1 MNNGMSK
8 PQKIGRLGFKESPP
22 ADRARRIATLTGQV
36 FIILTG
42 VALWQAIEQGAWQLF
57 AVAGTNALVILA
69 SIFTYFFLSGE
80 NVPAK
85 KTTLGFGLLMA
96 VTQLN
101 FIITSAAVT
110 NVGPFLA
117 GVIIILSIVEAT
129 AVLEKAWINRLI
141 VIGMAASFLA
151 ILLNTLTNI
160 GIPITHINNLALQI
174 IAYVLLG
181 ALTLTYAFLLFFR
194 FFNFP
199 LPVKLLTAFLVVT
212 LLPLIINAI
221 ITTNTT
227 RTALVNAANQSLL
240 SAAEQTTSALDSFI
254 RSNLSAVASE
264 ANLPALV
271 AYMQVSE
278 KERAESPEADAAQ
291 SILESLATKDVQYI
305 VSYALLDPGGTVWLS
320 TNFLEIGTSERDR
333 DYVLRPLISFQQY
346 VSPIEFEPNS
356 DQAYFYFSAPIKPSR
371 TDAIGVLRIRY
382 SREVLNAR
390 MRSNMGM
397 AQKGSYPILVD
408 ENQIRLADP
417 VNTNDVFKTLTNIS
431 SDDLTIL
438 QNTRRLPARSLTGYS
453 SSEPDL
459 NQKILTANT
468 ANPFLDTLING
479 TKSFGAL
486 TNLQTQTWK
495 VIYLQDQE
503 TVLQPV
509 DDQTRVIIITIAG
522 LAFLTGLLGLAL
534 TTTLTRPINKLTTTA
549 EQISSGN
556 LEAQANISTGD
567 ETETLADAFNSMTAQ
582 LRSSIGDLERRVNE
596 RTKELS
602 NQAQKMSFRAT
613 QLQTLAEV
621 ARAITSVQDL
631 EELLF
636 SVTRITSQRFNFYH
650 VGIFLID
657 ENNEYALL
665 RAANSEGGQR
675 MLARQHKL
683 KVGQVGI
690 VGYVTAAGKPR
701 IATDVGTD
709 AYFFNNP
716 DLPLT
721 RSEMA
726 LPLKSGDKV
735 IGALDVQ
742 STVQNAFGEEDVTL
756 FSTLADQVAIAI
768 INNNLYGSTRK
779 ALAEAEDVMAKYLR
793 QEWTTV
799 IESKRNVGY
808 IYSTRGL
815 TATPPQ
821 TLPEIIIAT
830 RKGEPYAITGK
841 AEGYTMRRA
850 ALAVPIKLRG
860 QVIGIIDFQET
871 ERPREWQQEEI
882 DLVQNVIDQVA
893 FALENARLFEDTIR
907 RAERERVALDITNKI
922 RSTTDAELIMTL
934 AAEELKNL
942 LNVSHAQ
949 IVWQPPIEVDGS
961 QNVLD
966 MPTLEPAAEETP
978 AEDTYAP
985 AYIPVE
991 SLLQEE
997 TTTEPTLQPEYLP
1010 AEPVELIE
1018 AIETVEPAA
1027 PIEEIHLE
1035 ESPHMDDYP
1044 VEAPQPEAPEP
1055 HISMPQEERT
1065 IIFTPRAIEV
1075 SDQPPAEKPAPM
1087 AKKPAEDQT
1096 IIFTP
1101 TAINAA
1107 MDAETPVA
1115 PLTPETQS
1123 EPQDTIT
1130 PSDDVAELL
1139 RLEEENQEQYNMPD
1153 TDVPSWLTLEPEEPA
1168 EVPDWLQPASDSNPP
1183 DISVHSLPVIEIS
1196 PASKKQDN
1204 NGYHAGPDK
1213 STGADAP
1220 EA

>member
-1 MNNGMSK
+1 
-8 PQKIGRLGFKESPP
+8 
-22 ADRARRIATLTGQV
+22 
-36 FIILTG
+36 
-42 VALWQAIEQGAWQLF
+42 
-57 AVAGTNALVILA
+57 
-69 SIFTYFFLSGE
+69 
-80 NVPAK
+80 
-85 KTTLGFGLLMA
+85 
-96 VTQLN
+96 
-101 FIITSAAVT
+101 
-110 NVGPFLA
+110 
-117 GVIIILSIVEAT
+117 
-129 AVLEKAWINRLI
+129 
-141 VIGMAASFLA
+141 
-151 ILLNTLTNI
+151 
-160 GIPITHINNLALQI
+160 
-174 IAYVLLG
+174 
-181 ALTLTYAFLLFFR
+181 
-194 FFNFP
+194 
-199 LPVKLLTAFLVVT
+199 
-212 LLPLIINAI
+212 I

-227 RTALVNAANQSLL
+227 QTALVNAANQSLL
-240 SAAEQTTSALDSFI
+240 SAAEQTAAALDSFI
-254 RSNLSAVASE
+254 RTNLSSVASE
-264 ANLPALV
+264 ANLPALI
-271 AYMQVSE
+271 AYMQVPE
-278 KERAESPEADAAQ
+278 KERSDSPEADAAQ
-291 SILESLATKDVQYI
+291 AILESLATKDVQYI

-320 TNFLEIGTSERDR
+320 TNFLEVGTSERDR

-346 VSPIEFEPNS
+346 VSPVEFEPDS

-390 MRSNMGM
+390 MRSNMNM
-397 AQKGSYPILVD
+397 AQNGSYPILVD

-417 VNTNDVFKTLTNIS
+417 INTNDVFKTLTNIS
-431 SDDLTIL
+431 SEDLLIL
-438 QNTRRLPARSLTGYS
+438 QNTRRLPTRSLTGYS
-453 SSEPDL
+453 SSEPELSAD
-459 NQKILTANT
+459 ILAAST
-468 ANPFLDTLING
+468 ANPYLDTLIKG
-479 TKSFGAL
+479 SKSFGAL
-486 TNLQTQTWK
+486 ASLQTQNWK
-495 VIYLQDQE
+495 VIYLQDQSK
-503 TVLQPV
+503 VLQPV
-509 DDQTRVIIITIAG
+509 NEQTRLIIITITA

-534 TTTLTRPINKLTTTA
+534 TTTLTRPINKLTATA
-549 EQISSGN
+549 EQIAAGN
-556 LEAQANISTGD
+556 LEARADITTGD

-582 LRSSIGDLERRVNE
+582 LRASIGDLERRVNE

-690 VGYVTAAGKPR
+690 VGYVTATGKPR

-726 LPLKSGDKV
+726 LPLKSGDKI

-768 INNNLYGSTRK
+768 INNNLYSSTRK

-793 QEWTTV
+793 QEWDSV
-799 IESKRNVGY
+799 IESKPNIGY
-808 IYSTRGL
+808 IFGARGI

-893 FALENARLFEDTIR
+893 FALDNARLFEDTIR

-922 RSTTDAELIMTL
+922 RSTTDAETIMSI

-942 LNVSHAQ
+942 LKVSRAQ
-949 IVWQPPIEVDGS
+949 VIWQPPIEVDGS
-961 QNVLD
+961 QNVLEISNVEYA
-966 MPTLEPAAEETP
+966 PSEEAYPVEEIAMENEMP
-978 AEDTYAP
+978 AEMAVEQ
-985 AYIPVE
+985 AYQPPYVPV
-991 SLLQEE
+991 
-997 TTTEPTLQPEYLP
+997 
-1010 AEPVELIE
+1010 EPVEMP
-1018 AIETVEPAA
+1018 ETAV
-1027 PIEEIHLE
+1027 IEEIHLE
-1035 ESPHMDDYP
+1035 ESPHMETYAA
-1044 VEAPQPEAPEP
+1044 EAVQPEPPEP

-1065 IIFTPRAIEV
+1065 IIFTPRAIEAA
-1075 SDQPPAEKPAPM
+1075 DQPPAAQPAPA
-1087 AKKPAEDQT
+1087 AKKPADEQT

-1101 TAINAA
+1101 NAINAA
-1107 MDAETPVA
+1107 LEAETPA
-1115 PLTPETQS
+1115 TSTP

-1130 PSDDVAELL
+1130 PSDDVAALL
-1139 RLEEENQEQYNMPD
+1139 RLEEENQASPTMPD

-1168 EVPDWLQPASDSNPP
+1168 EVPDWLQPASSSNQP
-1183 DISVHSLPVIEIS
+1183 DISVHSLPVIEVS

-1204 NGYHAGPDK
+1204 NGYHAGPENPA
-1213 STGADAP
+1213 GANAP